1 MKCPH
6 KSEEKARF
14 RTIDGTCNNVNQP
27 LFGAAGTPF
36 IRVQPADY
44 ADEISAPRVA
54 QSEDQLP
61 NARNVSRFVHGSNAN
76 RQNPN
81 SPRLTHLAMNWGQ
94 FLDHDFTLAG
104 EQHVTCE
111 TVHSN
116 ESECFNVEVPADD
129 DVFQSRGVTFFEL
142 IRDAPFE
149 FKLEC
154 SPGPREHINTITA
167 FLDASNVYGSDE
179 EEAEHLRAPDGTMRI
194 MTARHGCPLGDLL
207 PAQTDPEIPC
217 VSKDP
222 NRPCFVAGD
231 ERTNENQGEITK
243 SLHSILWLSQKDRSI
258 ATFFKDVYN
267 VFISN
272 IYNKTIKYCYFYTCR
287 PRIVKGSRCEG
298 LYTDFPIKT
307 WLKCWNCTRALFNP
321 FGPKISTLLLLN
333 VNHTLCR
340 EEKVL
345 FGHFR
350 SWNNSYS
357 TSNKENVLRGHFSD
371 IFQSQA
377 LPSPPILNSS
387 FIFLLMLYISWIQQV
402 SCQCIRSSSGSITE

>member
-1 MKCPH
+1 
-6 KSEEKARF
+6 
-14 RTIDGTCNNVNQP
+14 
-27 LFGAAGTPF
+27 
-36 IRVQPADY
+36 
-44 ADEISAPRVA
+44 
-54 QSEDQLP
+54 
-61 NARNVSRFVHGSNAN
+61 
-76 RQNPN
+76 
-81 SPRLTHLAMNWGQ
+81 MNWGQ
-94 FLDHDFTLAG
+94 FLDHDLTLTRKKT
-104 EQHVTCE
+104 VTCK
-111 TVHSN
+111 TVPSN

-194 MTARHGCPLGDLL
+194 MTPRHGCPLGDLL

-243 SLHSILWLSQKDRSI
+243 SLHSILWLRQKDRSI
-258 ATFFKDVYN
+258 ATFFKDVSN

-272 IYNKTIKYCYFYTCR
+272 IYNKAIKYRYFYTCR

-298 LYTDFPIKT
+298 LYTEFPIKT

-333 VNHTLCR
+333 VNHILCR

-357 TSNKENVLRGHFSD
+357 TSNKESVLRGHFSD
-371 IFQSQA
+371 IFQS
-377 LPSPPILNSS
+377 
-387 FIFLLMLYISWIQQV
+387 
-402 SCQCIRSSSGSITE
+402 